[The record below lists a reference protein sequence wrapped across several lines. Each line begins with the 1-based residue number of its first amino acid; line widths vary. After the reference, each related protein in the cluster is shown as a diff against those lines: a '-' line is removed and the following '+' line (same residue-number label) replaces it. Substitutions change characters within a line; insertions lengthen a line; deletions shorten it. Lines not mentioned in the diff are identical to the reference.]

1 MIFLGGI
8 HGVGK
13 GYFSKILE
21 KELEIKAFSSSELIK
36 NQNKLDKRVKDIK
49 GNQSKLLIQVDRLKE
64 MYNTFILDGHFC
76 LIDDKGNFS
85 EIPKDTFVGLNPQI
99 MVLMEEDPV
108 TIVERRKRRDGVELP
123 IDKMSDFMRYERD
136 YALEISELLEKKLI
150 ICNSSEEHEYTI
162 KRIKGELQ
170 NEW

>member
-49 GNQSKLLIQVDRLKE
+49 GNQNKLLIQVDSLKE
-64 MYNTFILDGHFC
+64 MYDNFILDGHFC

-85 EIPKDTFVGLNPQI
+85 EIPKETFIGLNPQI
-99 MVLMEEDPV
+99 VVLMEEDPV
-108 TIVERRKRRDGVELP
+108 TIVERRKSRDKIELP
-123 IDKMSDFMRYERD
+123 IDKMCDFLRYERN
-136 YALEISELLEKKLI
+136 YALKISKLLGKELI
-150 ICNSSEEHEYTI
+150 ICNSSEEYEFTI
-162 KRIKGELQ
+162 KKIKEEL
-170 NEW
+170 